1 MTPHL
6 PEARLNAKMID
17 ISGQVIAVADSSK
30 LKRRNI
36 SLIARVDQL
45 HMLITDSGADPEV
58 VAELERR
65 GVQVKLA

>member
-1 MTPHL
+1 
-6 PEARLNAKMID
+6 
-17 ISGQVIAVADSSK
+17 VIAVADSSK

-45 HMLITDSGADPEV
+45 HMLITDTAADPEV